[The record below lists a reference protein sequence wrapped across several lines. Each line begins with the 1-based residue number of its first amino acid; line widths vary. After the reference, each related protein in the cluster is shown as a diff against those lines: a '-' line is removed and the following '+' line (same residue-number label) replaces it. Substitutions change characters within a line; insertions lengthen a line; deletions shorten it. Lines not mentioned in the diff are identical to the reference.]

1 MDLGKVAL
9 NCLEL
14 RKKIISKLYQIQ
26 IKAVNYALQNL
37 NLEQS
42 AADGQPGKVIDFIK
56 KWVAKEKMLIA
67 HCVRTVFIPTEVD
80 QAIDTVAFPT
90 TEGTEDEEKVRQQ

>member
-1 MDLGKVAL
+1 MAL

-14 RKKIISKLYQIQ
+14 RKQIISKLYQIQ

-37 NLEQS
+37 NMEQA

-67 HCVRTVFIPTEVD
+67 HCVRTVIIPMEID
-80 QAIDTVAFPT
+80 QAIDNVAIPT
-90 TEGTEDEEKVRQQ
+90 TEGTEEDEKVR